1 MRENRFIFQ
10 IFYTYLFI
18 RDLQHDSEP
27 GDFKKIGQSVPNKI
41 LISSTTVHTYVL
53 QLLSPPRPHF
63 EIPTVRL
70 LGAGSTMG
78 WTMIDDGVR
87 DQSDSR

>member
-10 IFYTYLFI
+10 IFCTYLFI

-53 QLLSPPRPHF
+53 QLLSPPVLTPRF
-63 EIPTVRL
+63 LRCDVR
-70 LGAGSTMG
+70 
-78 WTMIDDGVR
+78 
-87 DQSDSR
+87 SRFDYGMDND